1 MSVYTFNDGYVN
13 NADNRAFALNIMNW
27 LASPVYTDVPW
38 VQTEPVSGTI
48 PAYSDQLFTVTF
60 DAAHLAPGSYEM
72 TLVLEH
78 NDPAQSPA
86 LLIPVTLEVV
96 AQAAGVTVVADTV
109 SQTAAPG
116 ESVVYA
122 ITITNTGNAPDAF
135 AITTGGS
142 WATNLSATTTG
153 LLGVGESVTIMAT
166 VIIPATAQSGESDVT
181 ALTVTSAFD
190 PAVSQT
196 VSLTTT
202 AIIPI
207 RWLYL
212 PIVIRP

>member
-1 MSVYTFNDGYVN
+1 MFDDYHIN
-13 NADNRAFALNIMNW
+13 NADNRAFALNVMNW